1 MLLLQTKLTAA
12 QIVEVMST
20 ALLETLIMVGISGV
34 ATVILGIPLGV
45 VLFTTQ
51 RGGMSQNRVVSFV
64 LSSVLVNITRS
75 VPYAILVVALT
86 KVTQSIVGTS
96 LGPVAMSVSLT
107 IAAVPFLARLVETAF
122 REVHPGKLDAAHAM
136 GSTKLQSIVKVL
148 VPEAMPAI
156 VAAITTTIVTLI
168 GYSAMA
174 GLVGGGG
181 LGRLG
186 YVYGFQRWML
196 DVMLYTVIV
205 LVVMVQVI
213 QFVGDRISKA
223 IDHR

>member
-1 MLLLQTKLTAA
+1 MLLETKLTTE
-12 QIVEVMST
+12 QIFNAMWP
-20 ALLETLIMVGISGV
+20 ALLETLQMVGISSV
-34 ATVILGIPLGV
+34 ATVILGLPLGV
-45 VLFTTQ
+45 MLFTTQ
-51 RGGMSQNRVVSFV
+51 RGGMSENRVVSFL

-75 VPYAILVVALT
+75 VPYAILVLALIPFT
-86 KVTQSIVGTS
+86 RLIVGTS

-107 IAAVPFLARLVETAF
+107 IAAVPFFARLVETAL
-122 REVHPGKLDAAHAM
+122 RDVASGKLDAAHAM
-136 GSTKLQSIVKVL
+136 GSTKLQSIAKVL

-156 VAAITTTIVTLI
+156 VASVTTTVVTLI

-186 YVYGFQRWML
+186 YTYGFQRFL
-196 DVMLYTVIV
+196 PDVMLYTVIV
-205 LVVMVQVI
+205 LVVLVQLV
-213 QFVGDRISKA
+213 QFVGDGISKA